1 MERITLHYL
10 QPELIRK
17 DAQEG
22 GTMLQASEI
31 QKRFTHLQHTVSE
44 TSKAVHGDS
53 TIPKDLMTCMD
64 ELDKECKSA
73 KKVMSSR
80 NEGRIRQCVD
90 DLERIGDRAERACR
104 EADGLN
110 NRVKDAVSSM
120 HLELAE
126 LKGEMH

>member
-1 MERITLHYL
+1 
-10 QPELIRK
+10 
-17 DAQEG
+17 
-22 GTMLQASEI
+22 MLQASEL
-31 QKRFTHLQHTVSE
+31 QKRFTHLQQTVSE
-44 TSKAVHGDS
+44 TSKAVHSDAA
-53 TIPKDLMTCMD
+53 IPKDLMSCMD

-90 DLERIGDRAERACR
+90 DLERIGGRAERACV

-110 NRVKDAVSSM
+110 NRVKDAISSM

-126 LKGEMH
+126 LKSEMH